1 MIALRTTRL
10 LILGLAFG
18 ACSLLAPADAA
29 WAGGADQKPVKT
41 GDDASS
47 ARQRRP
53 FHEFPQAFHGR
64 WAHVAADC
72 RASGFSAILAS
83 AILSIDAKGLSQGEW
98 RLAVTSILQSRENP
112 RQISVNAHNSNG
124 GKEWDSVEEFTLSED
139 GKAIEWRQLEPEPSP
154 VTRLYR
160 CK

>member
-1 MIALRTTRL
+1 MTAPRVTRL

-18 ACSLLAPADAA
+18 ACSILAPPNVA
-29 WAGGADQKPVKT
+29 WAGGVDQMPAKT
-41 GDDASS
+41 SDDASS

-72 RASGFSAILAS
+72 RASGPSAILSS
-83 AILSIDAKGLSQGEW
+83 AILSIDAKGLSQAEGGFV
-98 RLAVTSILQSRENP
+98 VTSILQARDNP
-112 RQISVNAHNSNG
+112 RQLSVNARNSG
-124 GKEWDSVEEFTLSED
+124 GGEDWDSLEEFTLSKD
-139 GKAIEWRQLEPEPSP
+139 GKVIEWRQLEPEPSP